1 MQLSPLT
8 PGTLVIEV
16 KDRLTGEQL
25 TMSYED
31 FKPELELRI
40 PRYKAVNNTTYV
52 YAGVVK
58 EVEIPKVLTASEPE
72 LKSGDD
78 ELSPAELWAM
88 LQTRITEVGG
98 YLKLKKEEKAVY
110 QSLKDQFKK

>member
-40 PRYKAVNNTTYV
+40 PRYKAINNTTYV
-52 YAGVVK
+52 YAGVTQA
-58 EVEIPKVLTASEPE
+58 VEIPKVLTASEPE
-72 LKSGDD
+72 LKSGED
-78 ELSPAELWAM
+78 ELSPAEIWAM
-88 LQTRITEVGG
+88 LQTRITELGN
-98 YLKLKKEEKAVY
+98 YKRLTKEEQAVY
-110 QSLKDQFKK
+110 QSLKAQFKK